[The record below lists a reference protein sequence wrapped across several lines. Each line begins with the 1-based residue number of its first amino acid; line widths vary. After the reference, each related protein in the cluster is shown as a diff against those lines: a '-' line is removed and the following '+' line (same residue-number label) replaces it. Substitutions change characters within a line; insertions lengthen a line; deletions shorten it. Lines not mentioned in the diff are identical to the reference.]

1 MMLKKKMKEI
11 KSMYDKTGYHKK
23 LMILIFVIVVTA
35 IIEII
40 TIPYIMKQILDI
52 YIPDQNKAMLIL
64 FTMIYIFFIIL
75 QCFLVL
81 KHCDMR
87 FVLKREIQRDLRGKI
102 FAKLQYIK
110 AEFYDRSN
118 TGTILQFLQEDS
130 LKAGEL
136 FPIIITEMFV
146 MGLVRFSIVLVFL
159 IFVNVK
165 ITLMILGLYLIG
177 FIITLIF
184 NKKTVS
190 NIHEIRKINM
200 EIYSIINE
208 GIQSFFTIK
217 TLDIVDQKC
226 EQLRIK
232 LEEFTQNNIKLEK
245 IISIYKNI
253 FEFITSFATIIII
266 YFGGLEILQGTMTYA
281 SIMLI
286 IEYESSLK
294 SQFNWFVKH
303 LTDFNQSVISYSKIL
318 HFLEKE
324 EEESLE
330 KGKCLEEKVNEIEF
344 KNVKFSYE
352 SSKNIIKNFSF
363 KAKKNEKIAL
373 IGKTGS
379 GKTTITNLICRLY
392 EAQQGEILING
403 HNYKDYTVKSVRN
416 KIGYIMQDV
425 RIVPNTIV
433 DNIRYVN
440 KNITIEEIKDIFK
453 KLKLHDK
460 IMGLKDGYA
469 SDIYNNIDLF
479 STGERQ
485 LINFARIMA
494 MDPDIIILDEV
505 TSSLSPSVENLV
517 QNAIENVTKGKIS
530 FIIAHRLNT
539 IKICD
544 NILVI
549 NNGELIEKGNHKELI
564 EQNGYYAK
572 LYKYAK
578 PYS

>member
-1 MMLKKKMKEI
+1 MWFSYDNSEDWILK
-11 KSMYDKTGYHKK
+11 D
-23 LMILIFVIVVTA
+23 
-35 IIEII
+35 
-40 TIPYIMKQILDI
+40 
-52 YIPDQNKAMLIL
+52 
-64 FTMIYIFFIIL
+64 
-75 QCFLVL
+75 
-81 KHCDMR
+81 
-87 FVLKREIQRDLRGKI
+87 
-102 FAKLQYIK
+102 
-110 AEFYDRSN
+110 
-118 TGTILQFLQEDS
+118 
-130 LKAGEL
+130 
-136 FPIIITEMFV
+136 
-146 MGLVRFSIVLVFL
+146 
-159 IFVNVK
+159 
-165 ITLMILGLYLIG
+165 
-177 FIITLIF
+177 
-184 NKKTVS
+184 VS
-190 NIHEIRKINM
+190 
-200 EIYSIINE
+200 
-208 GIQSFFTIK
+208 FTI
-217 TLDIVDQKC
+217 
-226 EQLRIK
+226 
-232 LEEFTQNNIKLEK
+232 NP
-245 IISIYKNI
+245 
-253 FEFITSFATIIII
+253 
-266 YFGGLEILQGTMTYA
+266 G
-281 SIMLI
+281 
-286 IEYESSLK
+286 ES
-294 SQFNWFVKH
+294 
-303 LTDFNQSVISYSKIL
+303 
-318 HFLEKE
+318 
-324 EEESLE
+324 
-330 KGKCLEEKVNEIEF
+330 
-344 KNVKFSYE
+344 
-352 SSKNIIKNFSF
+352 
-363 KAKKNEKIAL
+363 IAL
-373 IGKTGS
+373 VGKTGS